1 MMPLDSKIKPLLN
14 ADIAE
19 YTSVV
24 RSKRGSVAENTKTT
38 STKPTT
44 EKKLKLSSSQ
54 SYLSLNR
61 NPFKSTFSS
70 T

>member
-24 RSKRGSVAENTKTT
+24 CSKRGSVAENTKTT

-44 EKKLKLSSSQ
+44 GKR
-54 SYLSLNR
+54 LN
-61 NPFKSTFSS
+61 
-70 T
+70 